1 MVGVFG
7 EFPRGGFLHI
17 GITAGHDLHCG
28 FDGGLDLVGFHGRIV
43 GCGFFLNEGG
53 ERGVHAAQ
61 DAAAVAFRHAEGAVQ
76 QVAEA
81 VGELSVVALLE
92 SIDAEVGISS
102 GGDVAE

>member
-1 MVGVFG
+1 MVRVFG
-7 EFPRGGFLHI
+7 EFPRGGFFYI
-17 GITAGHDLHCG
+17 GIAAGHDLHRG
-28 FDGGLDLVGFHGRIV
+28 LDGGLDLIGFHGRIV

-61 DAAAVAFRHAEGAVQ
+61 DAAAVALGHAEGAVQ

-81 VGELSVVALLE
+81 VGEFGVVALLE
-92 SIDAEVGISS
+92 SLDAEVGISS